1 MTKQEAI
8 NLLLERFDDSFLLSR
23 SQTAKVVNK
32 SVATIDRWKT
42 KGLHLDYKK
51 TGTAPNSPVEYPIDT
66 VANYI
71 VNNNIKS
78 V

>member
-1 MTKQEAI
+1 MNKQEVRTI
-8 NLLLERFDDSFLLSR
+8 ILQKYDTFLLSR
-23 SQTAKVVNK
+23 KQVAATLGK
-32 SVATIDRWKT
+32 SVATIDRWK
-42 KGLHLDYKK
+42 KRGLHLDYKK